1 MKAKVVIVHEPL
13 FNVDIFVQRGGK
25 LNDCIK
31 KYAAKLK
38 REAWELEENSGRMGH
53 FTTVIGHKSSCIW
66 LHEKAGLGTVA
77 HESFHA
83 TCEILKRS
91 GVKLNTHT
99 EETYAYYLQFLI
111 NQILKKLY
119 GWK

>member
-1 MKAKVVIVHEPL
+1 MRAKTTIIHEPL
-13 FNVDIFVQRGGK
+13 FNVDILVQRGGYVNEC
-25 LNDCIK
+25 LK
-31 KYAAKLK
+31 KYAKKLG
-38 REAWELEENSGRMGH
+38 REAWELEESKGRMGH
-53 FTTVIGHKSSCIW
+53 FASVTNHKSGCIW

-77 HESFHA
+77 HEAFHA

-91 GVKLNTHT
+91 GVKLNSHT